1 MLEYRVAV
9 GNKMF
14 SLREYLAAT
23 VIFFFFQVP
32 EVKLSFPIRQ
42 NIYIN

>member
-1 MLEYRVAV
+1 MRT
-9 GNKMF
+9 F
-14 SLREYLAAT
+14 SNSK
-23 VIFFFFQVP
+23 ISFFLFQVP